1 MEARP
6 FSDISY
12 EQFLKEDKLM
22 GSKCNQCGAV
32 FTPPRPICIQCH
44 SSDMEWLEMQGRG
57 KLAGFTC
64 ISIGP
69 SFMIEEGYEV
79 IEASN
84 GKETMEMIL
93 AQSPDCLLLDLVMP
107 EMDGFGVLKAIQEK
121 DLSIPV
127 VVVSADIQDTSRAK
141 CHELGAVGF
150 LNKPANEDEIISAIQ
165 EAIT

>member
-64 ISIGP
+64 ITIGP
-69 SFMIEEGYEV
+69 AFMIEEGYDRNNPYCVGVVELDEGTRV
-79 IEASN
+79 DARIEDVVAS
-84 GKETMEMIL
+84 KPETIKVGMPLTVKFLHRGEGENLRTFL
-93 AQSPDCLLLDLVMP
+93 AFQPL
-107 EMDGFGVLKAIQEK
+107 
-121 DLSIPV
+121 
-127 VVVSADIQDTSRAK
+127 
-141 CHELGAVGF
+141 
-150 LNKPANEDEIISAIQ
+150 
-165 EAIT
+165 